1 MWYNVFKG
9 IKPLCKVYFLV
20 ILPCT
25 NNKNLHMLV
34 VKSKLDK
41 TVFFITP
48 KVHEFIFILD
58 EYIFNKK
65 TTQSCVEN
73 YTYFCIVKNNR

>member
-1 MWYNVFKG
+1 
-9 IKPLCKVYFLV
+9 
-20 ILPCT
+20 
-25 NNKNLHMLV
+25 MLV